1 MASVGP
7 LSGRKRRKLNSIA
20 QVTQLA
26 ADPARVETQ
35 MRSSGAVRASVGA
48 VTTTTVAV
56 LPVFLTGGLAVQISA
71 EFGFDP
77 AGLGLAVALYFGISA
92 LASLPCGWLVERFG
106 AGPTSRFAVL
116 GAGAGMLA
124 IGTLAGSFTELL
136 LILLAG
142 AWCNVLG
149 QLASNLTL
157 ASSVPASRLGLS
169 FGIKQAAIP
178 IATLLAGAAVPTVAL
193 TIGWRW
199 AYLIGAGVAL
209 LALLVTPRDAA
220 GRTRG
225 TVTPGERAT
234 AALSVIG
241 IAAGLAA
248 AAANALGIFLV
259 ASAVQRGIEP
269 GVAGLTLTLGSMVGL
284 VLRLLHGWLADRR
297 SGGHIAMVAG
307 SLLLGAGGLALLAV
321 PGTWALV
328 LGTTLGFG
336 LGWAWPGLL
345 QFAVVRLNPSA
356 PAAASSIVQMGVY
369 AGGFIGPVGF
379 GYLAAHLSFPTAWL
393 VGAVTMLVASALMV
407 LGRRMLMAHRVA
419 RETG

>member
-1 MASVGP
+1 MPTG
-7 LSGRKRRKLNSIA
+7 
-20 QVTQLA
+20 T
-26 ADPARVETQ
+26 
-35 MRSSGAVRASVGA
+35 RSPGAVRAAAGA

-56 LPVFLTGGLAVQISA
+56 LPVFLTGGLAVQITD
-71 EFGFDP
+71 ELGFDP
-77 AGLGLAVALYFGISA
+77 AGLGLVVALYFGVSA
-92 LASLPCGWLVERFG
+92 LTSLPCGWLVERFG
-106 AGPTSRFAVL
+106 AGPTSRAAVL
-116 GAGAGMLA
+116 GAGAVMLA
-124 IGTLAGSFTELL
+124 VGTLAGSFTALL
-136 LILLAG
+136 LFLLAG

-178 IATLLAGAAVPTVAL
+178 IATLLAGAAVPAIAL

-199 AYLIGAGVAL
+199 AYLIGAACAL

-220 GRTRG
+220 GRVRSPA
-225 TVTPGERAT
+225 TPGEQAT

-241 IAAGLAA
+241 VAAGLAA

-269 GVAGLTLTLGSMVGL
+269 GVAGLTLTLGSVVGL

-297 SGGHIAMVAG
+297 SGGHIAVVAG
-307 SLLLGAGGLALLAV
+307 SLVLGSVGLALLAV

-356 PAAASSIVQMGVY
+356 PAAASSIVQTGVY

-393 VGAVTMLVASALMV
+393 VGAVTMLVAAGLMV

-419 RETG
+419 REDVARPR